1 VTLTFANNLPNSI
14 PNFGG
19 IIPANWN
26 RIRLKHLTK
35 EALAYGANEAALED
49 NPSYPRFI
57 RITDIKED
65 GSLRPETF
73 KSLPPEVAQP
83 YLLDDG
89 DVLLARSGAT
99 VGKAFIYRKE
109 WGTACFA
116 GYLIRCRCNQKILIP
131 DFFFYYTQSID
142 YWSQIY
148 AGSIQATIQNFSGE
162 KYGEIFIYIPPKS
175 QQFYIVN
182 YLDRETTQIDNLIAA
197 KEQMLTLLEEKR
209 AALINHI
216 FTRGLNPNTDL
227 KPSGIA
233 WLGEIPKSWEV
244 RRGKYLFSQSSL
256 PVRETDEI
264 VTCFRDGQVTLRKNR
279 REDGFT
285 NAVLELGYQGIRKG
299 QLILHSM
306 DAFAGS
312 IGISDSDGKCSPEYI
327 ICDPLFDGIDSQYY
341 ALLLRVMAL
350 RGFIQAACT
359 AVRERAPR
367 IRFSH
372 LANMFL
378 PLPPISEQQAIVQTI
393 EQEKDSTK
401 DLVIALTNSIALL
414 KERRS
419 ALITAAV
426 TGQISIQEKS
436 KHSQNEVSQ

>member
-1 VTLTFANNLPNSI
+1 MITVNYAQRRLRFLFDTKSGSTPKSGVEAYWDGDINWITPEDLGKLEGREVYTTRRKISEEGYNNS
-14 PNFGG
+14 GVSVV
-19 IIPANWN
+19 PA
-26 RIRLKHLTK
+26 
-35 EALAYGANEAALED
+35 
-49 NPSYPRFI
+49 
-57 RITDIKED
+57 
-65 GSLRPETF
+65 GSLVLSKRAPIGQTAILRVDATCNQGCF
-73 KSLPPEVAQP
+73 
-83 YLLDDG
+83 LLTPQEG
-89 DVLLARSGAT
+89 VEERFYYYCLLAQRPAIEILGRGSTFMELSTDDFRSIHLP
-99 VGKAFIYRKE
+99 FPSQSE
-109 WGTACFA
+109 QL
-116 GYLIRCRCNQKILIP
+116 LIA
-131 DFFFYYTQSID
+131 D
-142 YWSQIY
+142 
-148 AGSIQATIQNFSGE
+148 
-162 KYGEIFIYIPPKS
+162 
-175 QQFYIVN
+175 

-216 FTRGLNPNTDL
+216 FTRGLDPNADL

-233 WLGEIPKSWEV
+233 WLGKIPKSWEV

-393 EQEKDSTK
+393 EKEKDSTK
-401 DLVIALTNSIALL
+401 DLVIALTDSIALL

-426 TGQISIQEKS
+426 TGQIGLMLKS
-436 KHSQNEVSQ
+436 S

>member
-1 VTLTFANNLPNSI
+1 MVKPINIDCKFLFWISKSIEPILRMFTNGMGIPHVDNEFLKNIKLLLPEL
-14 PNFGG
+14 PQQ
-19 IIPANWN
+19 
-26 RIRLKHLTK
+26 KHI
-35 EALAYGANEAALED
+35 AD
-49 NPSYPRFI
+49 
-57 RITDIKED
+57 
-65 GSLRPETF
+65 
-73 KSLPPEVAQP
+73 
-83 YLLDDG
+83 
-89 DVLLARSGAT
+89 
-99 VGKAFIYRKE
+99 
-109 WGTACFA
+109 
-116 GYLIRCRCNQKILIP
+116 
-131 DFFFYYTQSID
+131 
-142 YWSQIY
+142 
-148 AGSIQATIQNFSGE
+148 
-162 KYGEIFIYIPPKS
+162 
-175 QQFYIVN
+175 

-209 AALINHI
+209 EALISHI
-216 FTRGLNPNTDL
+216 FTRGLDPNADL

-233 WLGEIPKSWEV
+233 WLGKIPKSWEV

-299 QLILHSM
+299 QLVLHSM

-401 DLVIALTNSIALL
+401 DLVIALTDSIALL
-414 KERRS
+414 KERRA
-419 ALITAAV
+419 ALINAAV
-426 TGQISIQEKS
+426 TGQIALEDMS
-436 KHSQNEVSQ
+436 